1 MLESGMKLPSHPEPP
16 ALPEADPFAC
26 FDPVTAEWFKAVFD
40 APTAPQRMGWPVIA
54 RGESALIL
62 APTGTGKTLT
72 AFLWCL
78 DRLML
83 QDRQQATGNREQN
96 GRELGGEGTRERK
109 DRQQATGNREQKGR
123 ELGGEGARDKGT
135 RIVYVSPLKALA
147 VDVERNL
154 RSPLAGI
161 ANMARRRGVA
171 FHEPSIHVRTGDT
184 PPRERQRYVRDPD
197 DILITTPESLYLLL
211 TSQASEVLRH
221 VDTVI
226 IDEIH
231 ALVPTKRGAHMTL
244 TLERL
249 EALVGRPLQRIGL
262 SATQR
267 PLEEVARF
275 LGGVQIQATGNRQQA
290 TWNRQQGTGNRQLGT
305 GNWEQATGRQ
315 GQRDR
320 GAEGHG
326 DGGNYAD
333 NVADLRANHS
343 SGAEARSLSVA
354 PGGTTEVV
362 PLQNTS
368 TALGGTTEVVPL
380 QNTSTRDTAWGE
392 RNAGPSTAPLAG
404 DDGVAVEDGGSR
416 LAETLRYRPVTI
428 VNASG
433 RKQLKLR
440 IEVPVEDMARL
451 NTIEE
456 IPSGPASQTPR
467 RVSIWNAIHPRLLE
481 LVRERNSTILFVNSR
496 QVAERLAGALN
507 ELAGE
512 PIARAHH
519 GSLAAHQRSVIEEQL
534 KAGQI
539 KALCA
544 TSTLELGIDMGAVDL
559 VIQIE
564 APPSVASG
572 MQRIG
577 RAGHSVDAVS
587 EGVLFPKYRAD
598 LVACATVTRAMHEGH
613 IESTRYPRNPLDV
626 LAQQLVAIVASATTT
641 GNRQQ
646 GTGNRR
652 AGSGKAGSKGARER
666 RGRELGSK
674 GARERGNKTAG
685 IREQR
690 GLSLFAGTAGTADS
704 AGIANTAYSAGA
716 AGSAYPAPVEV
727 CVDALYDLVRRAAP
741 FGGLTRGA
749 FDGVLDLL
757 SGRYPSDEFGE
768 LRPRLTWDRV
778 RNVVTARN
786 GAARLAILNAGTIPD
801 RGLYGVFLAH
811 SEGKS
816 VRVGELDEEMVFES
830 HPNETFILGASTWR
844 IVDITHDRVLVE
856 PAPGEPGKMPFWKG
870 DGPGRPLE
878 FGRKIG
884 ALVREMRA
892 LPKAAALT
900 RLVAEHDLDPNAAEN
915 MLQFLEDQQAATG
928 QVPDDRTIV
937 IERVRDELGDWR
949 MCVLTPFGSRIHI
962 PWAMAV
968 AARIRATGGPDVETL
983 WGDDGFVLRFP
994 DTDEPPDADWVM
1006 VESAEALQLVMRQ
1019 LGSTALFAGRFRE
1032 AAGRALLLPRRR
1044 ADQRSPLWQLR
1055 KRSYDLL
1062 KVASRYPSFPLL
1074 LEAYRECLRD
1084 VFDMPALIETLR
1096 AIEQRQLRVH
1106 VVETRK
1112 PSPFASSLLF
1122 SYVAN
1127 FLYDGDAPLA
1137 ERRAQALTIDQD
1149 QLREILGEADLRE
1162 LLDADVIAEVEETA
1176 QCLAEN
1182 YRARSVDGMHD
1193 LLLKLGDLSREELG
1207 RRVESPELLQHVDRL
1222 IRARRLLELRVAGER
1237 RLIAAEDAAR
1247 YRDALGIPLPPGIA
1261 ASLLEPVA
1269 HPVLELVRRYARTH
1283 GPFTCRAAADR
1294 FGLDGDD
1301 VEAVLRQLAHEG
1313 RVLEG
1318 GFIPGG
1324 LHREWCDAE
1333 ILRQIRRKS
1342 LARLRREVEPVEQH
1356 TLARFLT
1363 HWQGLLLRRRSG
1375 AGHLDAL
1382 LDVIENLQGAPVPA
1396 SLLESSILPARLAG
1410 YEPAGL
1416 DTLIAAGEVT
1426 WAGAEP
1432 LGERD
1437 GRIALY
1443 LADKVPLLLTARA
1456 LTEPL
1461 TEREEKLL
1469 EVLEATGASFFD
1481 PLHQAVGAGYPG
1493 ETIDALWSL
1502 VWRGLVTNDSL
1513 HALRAYILR
1522 PDSAR
1527 TARRSHQT
1535 GAVFRSRRTTPP
1547 NAQGRW
1553 ALLPQSRQQATGN
1566 REQKDRERGSRKTGS
1581 KGAERQGAR
1590 EQGSKGAAGRETR
1603 ITAGQETGATAAGA
1617 TQTERSH
1624 ALAMQLLNRYGIL
1637 LREQVAAEN
1646 VPGGF
1651 SAVYDVLKALEESG
1665 RIRRGYFVAGLGATQ
1680 FALPAAVDL
1689 LRQLRTA
1696 PHAEKPEFVQLAAT
1710 DPANPY
1716 GSVLKW
1722 PDLPVAEEDS
1732 ETAPRVLTR
1741 AAYAEVILRNGQ
1753 LVAWLRRSNPNLLVF
1768 LPAEEPER
1776 SQAAEGLAHFLC
1788 SRGQERMHAD
1798 RHAGVLITTINGQPV
1813 AAHPMARFLMD
1824 AGFHPGP
1831 LGMHLRRI
1839 PMGMGQQPAG
1849 PEELQ

>member
-1 MLESGMKLPSHPEPP
+1 VIPGGPNPDAPSIAPP
-16 ALPEADPFAC
+16 GTDPFAC
-26 FDPVTAEWFKAVFD
+26 FHPVTAEWFNAVFD
-40 APTAPQRMGWPVIA
+40 APTAPQRTGWPVVA

-83 QDRQQATGNREQN
+83 RVPPG
-96 GRELGGEGTRERK
+96 GRKPGC
-109 DRQQATGNREQKGR
+109 
-123 ELGGEGARDKGT
+123 

-161 ANMARRRGVA
+161 ANMARRRGVD
-171 FHEPSIHVRTGDT
+171 FHEPTISVRTGDT
-184 PPRERQRYVRDPD
+184 PQRERARFARHPAE
-197 DILITTPESLYLLL
+197 ILITTPESLYLLL
-211 TSQASEVLRH
+211 TSQASEALRT

-231 ALVPTKRGAHMTL
+231 ALVPTKRGAHL
-244 TLERL
+244 ALSLERL
-249 EALVGRPLQRIGL
+249 ESLTNRRLQRIGL

-275 LGGVQIQATGNRQQA
+275 LGGVESAQVEKSLTP
-290 TWNRQQGTGNRQLGT
+290 
-305 GNWEQATGRQ
+305 
-315 GQRDR
+315 
-320 GAEGHG
+320 AE
-326 DGGNYAD
+326 
-333 NVADLRANHS
+333 S
-343 SGAEARSLSVA
+343 
-354 PGGTTEVV
+354 P
-362 PLQNTS
+362 
-368 TALGGTTEVVPL
+368 
-380 QNTSTRDTAWGE
+380 
-392 RNAGPSTAPLAG
+392 
-404 DDGVAVEDGGSR
+404 
-416 LAETLRYRPVTI
+416 AETSDDPSPQDAQIAWSTDVTDPSPLRYRPVTI
-428 VNASG
+428 INASA

-451 NTIEE
+451 GEQE
-456 IPSGPASQTPR
+456 YLPSGPASQAPK

-481 LVRERNSTILFVNSR
+481 IIRERNSTILFVNSR

-512 PIARAHH
+512 DIAKAHH
-519 GSLAAHQRSVIEEQL
+519 GSLAAAQRSIIEEQL
-534 KAGQI
+534 KAGRI
-539 KALCA
+539 RALCA

-577 RAGHSVDAVS
+577 RAGHHVDAIS
-587 EGVLFPKYRAD
+587 EGILFPKYRAD
-598 LVACATVTRAMHEGH
+598 LVACAAVTRAMHDGH
-613 IESTRYPRNPLDV
+613 IESTRFPRNPLDV
-626 LAQQLVAIVASATTT
+626 LAQQLVAIVAHPPGAAAPPKRKNLKPVRRKNLGAPSIRLLSDEWV
-641 GNRQQ
+641 GNLE
-646 GTGNRR
+646 
-652 AGSGKAGSKGARER
+652 SE
-666 RGRELGSK
+666 
-674 GARERGNKTAG
+674 
-685 IREQR
+685 
-690 GLSLFAGTAGTADS
+690 
-704 AGIANTAYSAGA
+704 TAYV
-716 AGSAYPAPVEV
+716 PAEPDLNTPKPEIS
-727 CVDALYDLVRRAAP
+727 VDALFELVRHAAP
-741 FGGLTRGA
+741 FGALTRAA
-749 FDGVLDLL
+749 FEGVLDLL
-757 SGRYPSDEFGE
+757 SGRYPSDEFAE

-778 RNVVTARN
+778 RNVVTARD

-811 SEGKS
+811 SEGKA

-830 HPNETFILGASTWR
+830 HPGETFILGASTWR
-844 IVDITHDRVLVE
+844 IVEITHDRVLVT

-878 FGRKIG
+878 FGRRIG
-884 ALVREMRA
+884 ALVRELRA
-892 LPKAAALT
+892 LPNSAALT
-900 RLVAEHDLDPNAAEN
+900 RLVADHDLDPGAAEN
-915 MLQFLEDQQAATG
+915 LLRFLADQADATG
-928 QVPDDRTIV
+928 SVPDDRTVV
-937 IERVRDELGDWR
+937 IERCRDELGDWR
-949 MCVLTPFGSRIHI
+949 VCVLTPFGSRIHI

-968 AARIRATGGPDVETL
+968 SARIRAAGGPEVETL

-994 DTDEPPDADWVM
+994 DTDEPPDPDWFL
-1006 VESAEALQLVMRQ
+1006 VESAEAMALVLRQ
-1019 LGSTALFAGRFRE
+1019 LGTTALFAGRFRE

-1044 ADQRSPLWQLR
+1044 ADARSPLWQLR

-1062 KVASRYPSFPLL
+1062 SVASRYPKFPLL

-1112 PSPFASSLLF
+1112 PSPFAASLLF

-1149 QLREILGEADLRE
+1149 QLRELLGEADLRE
-1162 LLDADVIAEVEETA
+1162 LLDADAIAEVEEIA
-1176 QCLAEN
+1176 QCLFETH
-1182 YRARSVDGMHD
+1182 RARSADGIHD
-1193 LLLKLGDLSREELG
+1193 LCLRLGDLSRDELA
-1207 RRVESPELLQHVDRL
+1207 RRVASPDLLAHVDRL
-1222 IRARRLLELRVAGER
+1222 VRSRRLLELRIAGER

-1247 YRDALGIPLPPGIA
+1247 YRDGLGIPLPPGLA
-1261 ASLLEPVA
+1261 TALLEPVA

-1283 GPFTCRAAADR
+1283 GPFTLRVVAERFALDAAV
-1294 FGLDGDD
+1294 
-1301 VEAVLRQLAHEG
+1301 VEKALAHLAAEG

-1333 ILRQIRRKS
+1333 MLRLIRRKS

-1363 HWQGLLLRRRSG
+1363 HWQGLLMPRRTG
-1375 AGHLDAL
+1375 TANLDGLLDA
-1382 LDVIENLQGAPVPA
+1382 IESLQGAPLLA
-1396 SLLESSILPARLAG
+1396 SLVESAILPARIAE
-1410 YEPAGL
+1410 YAPAGL
-1416 DTLIAAGEVT
+1416 DTLIAAGEVA
-1426 WAGAEP
+1426 WAGVEP
-1432 LGERD
+1432 IGERD
-1437 GRIALY
+1437 GRIALF
-1443 LADKVPLLLTARA
+1443 LADKLPLLAQQRPQV
-1456 LTEPL
+1456 EPL
-1461 TEREEKLL
+1461 TEREERIIA
-1469 EVLEATGASFFD
+1469 VLESTGASFFD
-1481 PLHQAVGAGYPG
+1481 PLHQALGGGYPG
-1493 ETIDALWSL
+1493 ETIEALWSL
-1502 VWRGLVTNDSL
+1502 VWRGLITNDSL
-1513 HALRAYILR
+1513 HALRAYTAR
-1522 PDSAR
+1522 PETAR
-1527 TARRSHQT
+1527 TPRRLQT
-1535 GAVFRSRRTTPP
+1535 GVVFRSRRTTPP
-1547 NAQGRW
+1547 TAQGRW
-1553 ALLPQSRQQATGN
+1553 SLVPLRA
-1566 REQKDRERGSRKTGS
+1566 KKGSDAPT
-1581 KGAERQGAR
+1581 
-1590 EQGSKGAAGRETR
+1590 T
-1603 ITAGQETGATAAGA
+1603 
-1617 TQTERSH
+1617 TEASH
-1624 ALAMQLLNRYGIL
+1624 ALALQLLNRYGIL
-1637 LREQVAAEN
+1637 LREHVAAEN

-1680 FALPAAVDL
+1680 FALPAAIDL

-1696 PHAEKPEFVQLAAT
+1696 PPDEKPEFVQLAAA

-1716 GSVLKW
+1716 GSALRW

-1753 LVAWLRRSNPNLLVF
+1753 LVAWLRRGNPNLLAF
-1768 LPAEEPER
+1768 LPPEEPER
-1776 SQAAEGLAHFLC
+1776 SQTATGLAHFLC
-1788 SRGQERMHAD
+1788 TRGQD
-1798 RHAGVLITTINGQPV
+1798 RLRAGGHQGVLITTINGQPV

-1839 PMGMGQQPAG
+1839 PLALSHREQIHGEVQ
-1849 PEELQ
+1849 

>member
-1 MLESGMKLPSHPEPP
+1 MLYRPVGELELALIHDSGHLFIASLGTVFLRFLFAASRVILSKGMSPRPPNSDPEPNHSGRS
-16 ALPEADPFAC
+16 ADLPLSADGRNGIDPFFC
-26 FDPVTAEWFKAVFD
+26 FHPVTVEWFRAVFD
-40 APTAPQRMGWPVIA
+40 APTAPQCLGWPVIA

-62 APTGTGKTLT
+62 APTGTGKTLA

-83 QDRQQATGNREQN
+83 GDREQGTGNREQ
-96 GRELGGEGTRERK
+96 R
-109 DRQQATGNREQKGR
+109 AI
-123 ELGGEGARDKGT
+123 GARRQGC

-161 ANMARRRGVA
+161 GNMARRRGVP
-171 FHEPSIHVRTGDT
+171 FHEPLISVRTGDT
-184 PPRERQRYVRDPD
+184 PQRERARFRRHPA
-197 DILITTPESLYLLL
+197 DILITTPESLYLML
-211 TSQASEVLRH
+211 TSGAADALRT

-231 ALVPTKRGAHMTL
+231 ALVPTKRGAHL
-244 TLERL
+244 ALSLERL
-249 EALVGRPLQRIGL
+249 EALVKKPLQRIGL

-275 LGGVQIQATGNRQQA
+275 LGGVEISVEKAATAMSTERVEF
-290 TWNRQQGTGNRQLGT
+290 T
-305 GNWEQATGRQ
+305 
-315 GQRDR
+315 
-320 GAEGHG
+320 
-326 DGGNYAD
+326 
-333 NVADLRANHS
+333 S
-343 SGAEARSLSVA
+343 SITSMIELQVPDELS
-354 PGGTTEVV
+354 
-362 PLQNTS
+362 
-368 TALGGTTEVVPL
+368 
-380 QNTSTRDTAWGE
+380 
-392 RNAGPSTAPLAG
+392 PLAEVG
-404 DDGVAVEDGGSR
+404 LE
-416 LAETLRYRPVTI
+416 LPETKPPCYRPVTI
-428 VNASG
+428 VNASHT
-433 RKQLKLR
+433 KQLKLR

-451 NTIEE
+451 NAIEE
-456 IPSGPASQTPR
+456 LPSGPASQMPR

-481 LVRERNSTILFVNSR
+481 LIRERNSTILFVNSR

-507 ELAGE
+507 DLAGE

-519 GSLAAHQRSVIEEQL
+519 GSLAAYQRSIIEEQL

-587 EGVLFPKYRAD
+587 EGILFPKYRAD
-598 LVACATVTRAMHEGH
+598 LVACAAVTRAMHEGH

-626 LAQQLVAIVASATTT
+626 LCQQIVAICAQPPNMPKALRSTKP
-641 GNRQQ
+641 RRIQP
-646 GTGNRR
+646 GTVLLPDP
-652 AGSGKAGSKGARER
+652 K
-666 RGRELGSK
+666 
-674 GARERGNKTAG
+674 
-685 IREQR
+685 
-690 GLSLFAGTAGTADS
+690 
-704 AGIANTAYSAGA
+704 
-716 AGSAYPAPVEV
+716 PEV
-727 CVDALYDLVRRAAP
+727 SVDFLYDLVRRAAP
-741 FGGLTRGA
+741 FGGLSRSS
-749 FDGVLDLL
+749 FEGVLDLL
-757 SGRYPSDEFGE
+757 SGRYPSDEFAE
-768 LRPRLTWDRV
+768 LRPRLTWDRI
-778 RNVVTARN
+778 RNVVTARD

-811 SEGKS
+811 TEGKS
-816 VRVGELDEEMVFES
+816 IRVGELDEEMVFES

-844 IVDITHDRVLVE
+844 IEDITHDRVLVG

-878 FGRKIG
+878 FGRRIG
-884 ALVREMRA
+884 ALVRELRG
-892 LPKAAALT
+892 LPKPAALT

-915 MLQFLEDQQAATG
+915 LLQFLADQEAATG

-949 MCVLTPFGSRIHI
+949 VCVLTPFGSRIHI

-968 AARIRATGGPDVETL
+968 SARIRASGGPEVETL

-994 DTDEPPDADWVM
+994 DTDEPPDPDWFLI
-1006 VESAEALQLVMRQ
+1006 ESTEAMRLVLRQ

-1062 KVASRYPSFPLL
+1062 SVASRYPSFPLL

-1084 VFDMPALIETLR
+1084 FFDMPALLETLR

-1106 VVETRK
+1106 IVETRK

-1149 QLREILGEADLRE
+1149 QLRELLGEADLRE
-1162 LLDADVIAEVEETA
+1162 LLDPDAIAEVEETA
-1176 QCLAEN
+1176 QCLPEN
-1182 YRARSVDGMHD
+1182 YRARTADGIHD
-1193 LLLKLGDLSREELG
+1193 LCLRLGDLTRGELA
-1207 RRVESPELLQHVDRL
+1207 RRVADSSVLESIDRL
-1222 IRARRLLELRVAGER
+1222 IRARRLLELRIAGER
-1237 RLIAAEDAAR
+1237 RLVAAEDAAR
-1247 YRDALGIPLPPGIA
+1247 YRDGLGIPLPPGLPTA
-1261 ASLLEPVA
+1261 LLEPVA
-1269 HPVLELVRRYARTH
+1269 QPVLELVRRYARTH
-1283 GPFTCRAAADR
+1283 GPFTLREPADR
-1294 FGLDGDD
+1294 FSLDPAI
-1301 VEAVLRQLAHEG
+1301 VENALRWLAAEG

-1318 GFIPGG
+1318 GFRPTG

-1342 LARLRREVEPVEQH
+1342 LAKLRREVEPVEQH

-1363 HWQGLLLRRRSG
+1363 HWQGLLAPRRSG
-1375 AGHLDAL
+1375 PAHLDAL
-1382 LDVIENLQGAPVPA
+1382 LDAIENLQGAPIAA
-1396 SLLESSILPARLAG
+1396 SLLESSILPARISG
-1410 YEPAGL
+1410 YDPAGL
-1416 DTLIAAGEVT
+1416 DTLIAAGEVA
-1426 WAGAEP
+1426 WAGVEP
-1432 LGERD
+1432 IGERD
-1437 GRIALY
+1437 GRIALF
-1443 LADKVPLLLTARA
+1443 LADKLSLLAQSRPVS
-1456 LTEPL
+1456 EPMS
-1461 TEREEKLL
+1461 EKEAKLL
-1469 EVLEATGASFFD
+1469 AVLESTGASFFD
-1481 PLHQAVGAGYPG
+1481 PLHQAVGGGYPG

-1502 VWRGLVTNDSL
+1502 VWRSLVTNDSL

-1522 PDSAR
+1522 PESAR
-1527 TARRSHQT
+1527 APRRLQT
-1535 GAVFRSRRTTPP
+1535 GVVFRSRRTTPP

-1553 ALLPQSRQQATGN
+1553 SLLPIRAQKG
-1566 REQKDRERGSRKTGS
+1566 REVAFSKMPGAPSFPLSSAERVGDREPSPTP
-1581 KGAERQGAR
+1581 AP
-1590 EQGSKGAAGRETR
+1590 
-1603 ITAGQETGATAAGA
+1603 TA
-1617 TQTERSH
+1617 TEASH
-1624 ALAMQLLNRYGIL
+1624 ALALQLLSRYGIL
-1637 LREQVAAEN
+1637 TRESVAAEN
-1646 VPGGF
+1646 IPGGF

-1680 FALPAAVDL
+1680 FALPAAIDL
-1689 LRQLRTA
+1689 LRQLRTE
-1696 PHAEKPEFVQLAAT
+1696 PPAEKPEFVQLAST

-1716 GSVLKW
+1716 GSVLRW
-1722 PDLPVAEEDS
+1722 PDLPIMDDDS

-1753 LVAWLRRSNPNLLVF
+1753 LVAWLRRNNPNILVF
-1768 LPAEEPER
+1768 LPGDEPER
-1776 SQAAEGLAHFLC
+1776 SQAAAGLAHFLC
-1788 SRGQERMHAD
+1788 DRGQQRMQGG
-1798 RHAGVLITTINGQPV
+1798 RHLGVLITTVNGQPV
-1813 AAHPMARFLMD
+1813 GASFMARFLMD
-1824 AGFHPGP
+1824 AGFYSGP

-1839 PMGMGQQPAG
+1839 PLPMSPPPMHEVQ
-1849 PEELQ
+1849 